1 VNDETKHENDL
12 PQPSRTAEESAGAPG
27 TPPAAPGSEN
37 GVSAPATADDLAQ
50 APLTAAEQV
59 AAATEPD
66 DTTVPSETP
75 QAPDTGSTEMAS
87 SPAAEAPT
95 DADSP
100 APTDS
105 PEDASQPAG
114 EQTTPDEAVSDQVSS
129 EAWPDDAFADDEEDD
144 EEEEDVGDVEP
155 LELNLEDEQPEE
167 EIEKDW
173 YILKVQS
180 NRESSIRDG
189 LARRVQV
196 AGLDRFFG
204 DIIVPTED
212 VAEFKSGKKRV
223 VKRKMYPGY
232 IVVHMAINDD
242 TWFLVRETPGIGDFT
257 GAAGKPTP
265 MLSHEVDRILKAMK
279 TEEEG
284 GEVVKTAIP
293 FKPGDRVRIKEG
305 TFENFEGEVEEI
317 DEANGRVTVM
327 INIFGRSTP
336 AELEHWQIE
345 SL

>member
-1 VNDETKHENDL
+1 VSEELKNASDSHG
-12 PQPSRTAEESAGAPG
+12 QPASAP
-27 TPPAAPGSEN
+27 PPAAAEGPSDESHLAAAVPEQSTDQQVEPG
-37 GVSAPATADDLAQ
+37 D
-50 APLTAAEQV
+50 AAEQRP
-59 AAATEPD
+59 A
-66 DTTVPSETP
+66 
-75 QAPDTGSTEMAS
+75 
-87 SPAAEAPT
+87 PAASVEIDATAGQLEPPAEAVKEPPGV
-95 DADSP
+95 DEEP
-100 APTDS
+100 APVD
-105 PEDASQPAG
+105 EDIH
-114 EQTTPDEAVSDQVSS
+114 DEDIHD
-129 EAWPDDAFADDEEDD
+129 EDIDEEDD
-144 EEEEDVGDVEP
+144 EEEDELEDVEP
-155 LELNLEDEQPEE
+155 LELNLEEE
-167 EIEKDW
+167 EPAAEDLEKDW

-180 NRESSIRDG
+180 NREASIRDG

-196 AGLDRFFG
+196 AGLDRYFG

-212 VAEFKSGKKRV
+212 VAEFKAGKKKI

-257 GAAGKPTP
+257 GAGGKPTP
-265 MLSHEVDRILKAMK
+265 MQAHEVDRILKAMK
-279 TEEEG
+279 PEEEG

-293 FKPGDRVRIKEG
+293 FKAGDRVRIKEG
-305 TFENFEGEVEEI
+305 TFENFEGEVEGI